1 MPNDKW
7 NIIVVTFYNKWSFS
21 GTNFLHRLNV
31 LNSKSNTVRALI
43 GNTET
48 SLKNCENSGITFAIY
63 IWHSE
68 LSWFVSDSRW
78 IRIVMKRS
86 CILIR
91 RCILI
96 MGYISVLM
104 VRSICRHIFRNVT
117 KSIHFIWMH
126 KLRARFSSHRFI
138 WLYNQ
143 SVLIWIVL
151 FRCNHCFSGIYHDA
165 ICVKKKKTSKLVSFG
180 YSGVCFILSFTDKG
194 F

>member
-1 MPNDKW
+1 MFW
-7 NIIVVTFYNKWSFS
+7 I
-21 GTNFLHRLNV
+21 
-31 LNSKSNTVRALI
+31 SKSNTVRASI

-68 LSWFVSDSRW
+68 LSRFVSDSRS
-78 IRIVMKRS
+78 IRTVMKRS

-91 RCILI
+91 WCILI

-165 ICVKKKKTSKLVSFG
+165 ICVKKKKQVN
-180 YSGVCFILSFTDKG
+180 LSPLGIMGSVLFWVLQTKA
-194 F
+194 FNLCPVRIHSRICEQMYAVLT